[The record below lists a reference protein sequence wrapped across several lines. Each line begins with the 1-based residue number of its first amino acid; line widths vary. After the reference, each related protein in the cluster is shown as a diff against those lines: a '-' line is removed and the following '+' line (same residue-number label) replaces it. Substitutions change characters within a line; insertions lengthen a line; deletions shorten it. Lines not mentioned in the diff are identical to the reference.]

1 MLFAPFEPLLTAT
14 NDVHVAFGVGGAEIL
29 PASTHEMQMVL
40 AEVQLLAV
48 RALQLGLI
56 A

>member
-14 NDVHVAFGVGGAEIL
+14 HGVHVVFGVDRAEIL
-29 PASTHEMQMVL
+29 PASTHEMQMAL

-48 RALQLGLI
+48 HALQLGLI